1 MLRYLTPCF
10 VQSAVLGASDVEA
23 AADVYDGEDRGALAR
38 PLAFGLDPALLG
50 FSAIGLV
57 MAGLGYLIRGKHT
70 EDRTPARSSSNPLEI
85 GAAAVFAILFVLISL
100 VSAWARTHYGAT
112 GIYLLSA
119 IVGVSDIDPFVL
131 SPAKHGAGQMP
142 LYVAVNAILIAS
154 ASQRSAQGRL
164 CGGFRRPPCKR
175 GLSGGPCPTCLARP
189 WQRCLASKL
198 LNALRDL
205 KRHDP
210 LATVALL
217 QLIES
222 RERVH
227 RSCIRFGCGLDWRSD

>member
-57 MAGLGYLIRGKHT
+57 MAGLGYWIRGKHT

-142 LYVAVNAILIAS
+142 LYVAVIAILIAS
-154 ASQRSAQGRL
+154 ASND
-164 CGGFRRPPCKR
+164 PPSC
-175 GLSGGPCPTCLARP
+175 S
-189 WQRCLASKL
+189 
-198 LNALRDL
+198 N
-205 KRHDP
+205 RHH
-210 LATVALL
+210 A
-217 QLIES
+217 
-222 RERVH
+222 
-227 RSCIRFGCGLDWRSD
+227 